1 MSVTKNIRRVL
12 RLGHVT
18 GMNIHQSADLFVYY
32 PLCQFLFYLDVYV
45 CVYDGTRGKGQAVLI
60 VAGFTLLGLNKEV
73 FLQNSD

>member
-18 GMNIHQSADLFVYY
+18 GMNIHQSADLFVS
-32 PLCQFLFYLDVYV
+32 PLSFLFYLDVYV
-45 CVYDGTRGKGQAVLI
+45 CVYDGTRGKGQALLI
-60 VAGFTLLGLNKEV
+60 VAGVTLLGLNKEV